1 MFLLF
6 DNDNAG
12 QEASI
17 RGLSLAYQNNIFPK
31 IIILPEEFKD
41 IDDLANTPDA
51 KKKFDEQRKKSLD
64 GFLVVFQNLK
74 QKFDITSPIDKQKIL
89 NILFELIMQIDNINI
104 QKHYLQLL

>member
-51 KKKFDEQRKKSLD
+51 KKKFDEQRKKVWMDFWL
-64 GFLVVFQNLK
+64 FF
-74 QKFDITSPIDKQKIL
+74 KI
-89 NILFELIMQIDNINI
+89 
-104 QKHYLQLL
+104 